1 MRQKLLREGA
11 NELSYEIRGIVKKAE
26 QLEQL
31 GYSILWEN
39 IGDPIQKNHKLPAWM
54 KEIIAG
60 LLYEDN
66 TYGYSH
72 SKGVLSTR
80 EFLADLNNKR
90 GGAQILPQDITF
102 FNGLGMPFRKSIST
116 SCPPH
121 G

>member
-11 NELSYEIRGIVKKAE
+11 SELSYEIRGIVKKAE
-26 QLEQL
+26 QMEQL
-31 GYSILWEN
+31 GYEILWEN
-39 IGDPIQKNHKLPAWM
+39 IGDPIQKNHKMPEWM

-80 EFLADLNNKR
+80 QFLADLNNKR
-90 GGAQILPQDITF
+90 DGAQISPQDI
-102 FNGLGMPFRKSIST
+102 
-116 SCPPH
+116 
-121 G
+121 